1 MGNKASSAKRGSASS
16 VASSVTSAVS
26 SLVSGGGSGDH
37 SSLAAASNNHKAAKI
52 RATPDMAALVESLV
66 AAIERRARDRS
77 DAVLAR
83 QSVLIKEL
91 EGVSSAVAR
100 LKSKTHDA
108 NSGAIQASH
117 MDFTGGNAGDEQA
130 RPKIMRQGY
139 PVPAELIGFIIG
151 KGGANIDQIQNAS
164 SAKLSTKDDSG
175 PRSFQRE

>member
-16 VASSVTSAVS
+16 VASSVSSAVS

-83 QSVLIKEL
+83 QSVLIKEV

-108 NSGAIQASH
+108 NSGAIQASQDIVH
-117 MDFTGGNAGDEQA
+117 EMDLAKHHVLHILEMSEQVKAMLPEADAAGLPDS
-130 RPKIMRQGY
+130 P
-139 PVPAELIGFIIG
+139 F
-151 KGGANIDQIQNAS
+151 AS
-164 SAKLSTKDDSG
+164 
-175 PRSFQRE
+175 